1 VTPKEWAFKLID
13 ALDAA
18 RRSGEVV
25 HEHELTEAA
34 FDDAI
39 IAEREMCAMIADA
52 YAAEPW
58 GHPEQGTMCAH
69 IAAGIRARGQ
79 T

>member
-1 VTPKEWAFKLID
+1 MTTEEWAGKLID

-34 FDDAI
+34 FDEAVTAENAACFAI
-39 IAEREMCAMIADA
+39 ADEASTWCRSFGAEETAER
-52 YAAEPW
+52 
-58 GHPEQGTMCAH
+58 
-69 IAAGIRARGQ
+69 IAAGIKARRQ
-79 T
+79 TT